1 MRKEIT
7 VSYLNRESRKY
18 SRDLSVPKITLANKL
33 LLQNGFSVGVRA
45 EVFYM
50 LNQIIINKI

>member
-1 MRKEIT
+1 MRKEIK
-7 VSYLNRESRKY
+7 VSYLSRESRKY
-18 SRDLSVPKITLANKL
+18 SRDLSVPKIVLANKL
-33 LLQNGFSVGVRA
+33 LIQNGFLTGVKA